1 MKLFGVRYKGGEL
14 IGLSEYLD
22 IIQAYSAPLIE
33 SGVQV
38 EIGRTSCRSL
48 SEEEI
53 ENLTLV
59 QVGNQF
65 VPAMYVDAYE
75 LITGEQFS
83 DFVITTNVLVGLF
96 EQEGLDRKTKKS
108 IGRTLQFLYS
118 YVKDVSK
125 ESINPRMLKE
135 FQSTIDTYRGALGI
149 DDQ

>member
-1 MKLFGVRYKGGEL
+1 MKLFAVRYKGGEI

-22 IIQAYSAPLIE
+22 VIQTYSAPLIE

-59 QVGNQF
+59 PVGNQY

-75 LITGEQFS
+75 LITGTQFS
-83 DFVITTNVLVGLF
+83 DFVITTNVLVGLL
-96 EQEGLDRKTKKS
+96 EQRGLDRKTRKS
-108 IGRTLQFLYS
+108 IARTVQFLHS
-118 YVKDVSK
+118 YVKEISK
-125 ESINPRMLKE
+125 ESINPKMLKE
-135 FQSTIDTYRGALGI
+135 FQGTIDMYKGALGI